1 MSFPPPILE
10 YCTRH
15 PDTATGRHCTR
26 CGRPACNQC
35 LTQVDVGSHCVDCIK
50 SSRPPAR
57 DRIRF
62 WNASQPLLVTRGIIA
77 VNVFLFLWVTMGS
90 TVLTNGGAINGRE
103 LDMALSL
110 YFIDN
115 GEWYRLISSG
125 FLHYGLIHVGM
136 NMFLLWQL
144 GQLLEPA
151 LGRSR
156 FALLYFAAMFGGSAG
171 ALALS
176 PNALTGGASGAVF
189 GLMAAAAV
197 GLQQRG
203 VNPMK
208 TGIGGTL
215 ILNLLITFT
224 IPGISIGGH
233 VGGALMGAAVGYVM
247 LEPRW
252 NRTASW
258 IAWAAPVAGMVGSV
272 FFIAVFL

>member
-35 LTQVDVGSHCVDCIK
+35 LTQVHVGSHCVDCIK
-50 SSRPPAR
+50 SSRPPVTE
-57 DRIRF
+57 RIRF
-62 WNASQPLLVTRGIIA
+62 WNAAQPLLITRVIIA
-77 VNVFLFLWVTMGS
+77 VNVFLFIWVTMGS

-103 LDMALSL
+103 LDMALSQ

-115 GEWYRLISSG
+115 GEWYRLVSSG

-151 LGRSR
+151 LNRGR
-156 FALLYFAAMFGGSAG
+156 FTLLYFAAMFGGSAG

-233 VGGALMGAAVGYVM
+233 VGGALMGAAVGYAM

-258 IAWAAPVAGMVGSV
+258 IAWAAPIAAMVGSV

>member
-26 CGRPACNQC
+26 CDRPACNQC
-35 LTQVDVGSHCVDCIK
+35 LTQVDVGSHCADCIK
-50 SSRPPAR
+50 SARPAVR
-57 DRIRF
+57 ERIRF
-62 WNASQPLLVTRGIIA
+62 WNASQPLLITRSII
-77 VNVFLFLWVTMGS
+77 VINVLFFLWVTLGS
-90 TVLTNGGAINGRE
+90 TVLTNGGAINERE
-103 LDMALSL
+103 LNMALSQ

-115 GEWYRLISSG
+115 GEWYRLVSSG
-125 FLHYGLIHVGM
+125 FLHYGIIHVGM

-151 LGRSR
+151 LDRGR
-156 FALLYFAAMFGGSAG
+156 FALLYFAAMLGGSVG

-215 ILNLLITFT
+215 VLNLLITFT

-233 VGGALMGAAVGYVM
+233 VGGALMGAAAGYAM

-252 NRTASW
+252 NRNAAYVSW
-258 IAWAAPVAGMVGSV
+258 VAPIVGMVGSV

>member
-1 MSFPPPILE
+1 
-10 YCTRH
+10 
-15 PDTATGRHCTR
+15 
-26 CGRPACNQC
+26 
-35 LTQVDVGSHCVDCIK
+35 
-50 SSRPPAR
+50 
-57 DRIRF
+57 
-62 WNASQPLLVTRGIIA
+62 
-77 VNVFLFLWVTMGS
+77 
-90 TVLTNGGAINGRE
+90 
-103 LDMALSL
+103 
-110 YFIDN
+110 
-115 GEWYRLISSG
+115 
-125 FLHYGLIHVGM
+125 M

-151 LGRSR
+151 LDRGR
-156 FALLYFAAMFGGSAG
+156 FALLYFAAMLGGSVG

-215 ILNLLITFT
+215 VLNLLITFT
-224 IPGISIGGH
+224 IPGISVGGH

-252 NRTASW
+252 NRNAAYV
-258 IAWAAPVAGMVGSV
+258 AWVAPIVGMLGSV
-272 FFIAVFL
+272 FVIAVFL

>member
-10 YCTRH
+10 YCTKH

-35 LTQVDVGSHCVDCIK
+35 LTQVDVGSHCADCIK
-50 SSRPPAR
+50 SARPAVR
-57 DRIRF
+57 ERIRF
-62 WNASQPLLVTRGIIA
+62 WNASQPLLITRSII
-77 VNVFLFLWVTMGS
+77 VINVLFFLWVTLGS
-90 TVLTNGGAINGRE
+90 TVLTNGGAINERE
-103 LDMALSL
+103 LNMALSQ

-115 GEWYRLISSG
+115 GEWYRLVSSG
-125 FLHYGLIHVGM
+125 FLHYGIIHVGM

-151 LGRSR
+151 LDRGR
-156 FALLYFAAMFGGSAG
+156 FALLYFAAMLGGSVG

-233 VGGALMGAAVGYVM
+233 VGGALMGAAVGYAM

-252 NRTASW
+252 NRNAAYVSW
-258 IAWAAPVAGMVGSV
+258 VAPIVGMVGSV

>member
-1 MSFPPPILE
+1 M
-10 YCTRH
+10 
-15 PDTATGRHCTR
+15 
-26 CGRPACNQC
+26 
-35 LTQVDVGSHCVDCIK
+35 
-50 SSRPPAR
+50 
-57 DRIRF
+57 
-62 WNASQPLLVTRGIIA
+62 
-77 VNVFLFLWVTMGS
+77 NVFLFLWVTVGS
-90 TVLTNGGAINGRE
+90 TVLTNGGAINSRE
-103 LDMALSL
+103 LDMALSQ

-151 LGRSR
+151 LNRGR
-156 FALLYFAAMFGGSAG
+156 FMLLYFAAMFGGSAG

-176 PNALTGGASGAVF
+176 PDALTGGASGAVF

-215 ILNLLITFT
+215 LLNLLITFT

-233 VGGALMGAAVGYVM
+233 VGGALMGAAVGYAM

-252 NRTASW
+252 NRTAAWISW
-258 IAWAAPVAGMVGSV
+258 ATPVVGMVASV
-272 FFIAVFL
+272 VFIAFFL

>member
-1 MSFPPPILE
+1 M
-10 YCTRH
+10 
-15 PDTATGRHCTR
+15 
-26 CGRPACNQC
+26 
-35 LTQVDVGSHCVDCIK
+35 
-50 SSRPPAR
+50 
-57 DRIRF
+57 
-62 WNASQPLLVTRGIIA
+62 
-77 VNVFLFLWVTMGS
+77 NVLLFLWVTVGS
-90 TVLTNGGAINGRE
+90 TVLTNGGAINSRE
-103 LDMALSL
+103 LDMALSQ

-151 LGRSR
+151 LNRGR
-156 FALLYFAAMFGGSAG
+156 FMLLYFAAMFGGSAG

-176 PNALTGGASGAVF
+176 PDALTGGASGAVF

-215 ILNLLITFT
+215 LLNLLITFT

-233 VGGALMGAAVGYVM
+233 VGGALMGAAVGYAM

-252 NRTASW
+252 NRTAAW
-258 IAWAAPVAGMVGSV
+258 IAWATPVVGMVASV
-272 FFIAVFL
+272 VFIAFFL

>member
-50 SSRPPAR
+50 SSRPATR
-57 DRIRF
+57 ERIRF

-90 TVLTNGGAINGRE
+90 TVRTNAGAINGRE
-103 LDMALSL
+103 LDMSLSL
-110 YFIDN
+110 SFIDN

-125 FLHYGLIHVGM
+125 FLHYGLFHVGM

-151 LGRSR
+151 LGRGR
-156 FALLYFAAMFGGSAG
+156 FTLLYFVAMFGGSVG

>member
-1 MSFPPPILE
+1 
-10 YCTRH
+10 
-15 PDTATGRHCTR
+15 
-26 CGRPACNQC
+26 
-35 LTQVDVGSHCVDCIK
+35 
-50 SSRPPAR
+50 
-57 DRIRF
+57 
-62 WNASQPLLVTRGIIA
+62 
-77 VNVFLFLWVTMGS
+77 MGS

-103 LDMALSL
+103 LDMALSQ

-115 GEWYRLISSG
+115 GEWYRLVSSG

-151 LGRSR
+151 LDRGR
-156 FALLYFAAMFGGSAG
+156 FALLYFAAMFGGSVG
-171 ALALS
+171 ALAFS

-208 TGIGGTL
+208 TGIGATL

-233 VGGALMGAAVGYVM
+233 VGGALMGAVVGYAM

-252 NRTASW
+252 NRTAAW
-258 IAWAAPVAGMVGSV
+258 VAWAAPVAGIVASV

>member
-1 MSFPPPILE
+1 LI
-10 YCTRH
+10 TR
-15 PDTATGRHCTR
+15 
-26 CGRPACNQC
+26 
-35 LTQVDVGSHCVDCIK
+35 S
-50 SSRPPAR
+50 
-57 DRIRF
+57 
-62 WNASQPLLVTRGIIA
+62 II
-77 VNVFLFLWVTMGS
+77 VINVLFFLWVTLGS
-90 TVLTNGGAINGRE
+90 TVLTNGGAINERE
-103 LDMALSL
+103 LNMALSQ

-115 GEWYRLISSG
+115 GEWYRLVSSG
-125 FLHYGLIHVGM
+125 FLHYGIIHVGM

-151 LGRSR
+151 LDRGR
-156 FALLYFAAMFGGSAG
+156 FALLYFAAMLGGSVG

-215 ILNLLITFT
+215 VLNLLITFT

-233 VGGALMGAAVGYVM
+233 VGGALMGAAVGYAM

-252 NRTASW
+252 NRNAPY
-258 IAWAAPVAGMVGSV
+258 IAWVAPIVGMVGSV

>member
-1 MSFPPPILE
+1 LI
-10 YCTRH
+10 TR
-15 PDTATGRHCTR
+15 
-26 CGRPACNQC
+26 
-35 LTQVDVGSHCVDCIK
+35 S
-50 SSRPPAR
+50 
-57 DRIRF
+57 
-62 WNASQPLLVTRGIIA
+62 II
-77 VNVFLFLWVTMGS
+77 VINVLFFLWVTLGS
-90 TVLTNGGAINGRE
+90 TVLTNGGAINERE
-103 LDMALSL
+103 LNMALSQ

-115 GEWYRLISSG
+115 GEWYRLVSSG
-125 FLHYGLIHVGM
+125 FLHYGIIHVGM

-151 LGRSR
+151 LDRGR
-156 FALLYFAAMFGGSAG
+156 FALLYFAAMLGGSVG

-215 ILNLLITFT
+215 VLNLLITFT

-233 VGGALMGAAVGYVM
+233 VGGALMGAAAGYAM

-252 NRTASW
+252 NRNAAYVSW
-258 IAWAAPVAGMVGSV
+258 VAPIVGMVGSV

>member
-252 NRTASW
+252 NRTAAW
-258 IAWAAPVAGMVGSV
+258 IAWAAPVTGMVGSV